1 MLEQMTI
8 PVQWV
13 HLSRQHHFITIIAP
27 YYQTITNA
35 SFTSICVEEKRVV
48 QNGIIVMFLIELVL
62 QVIIDKEC

>member
-35 SFTSICVEEKRVV
+35 SFTSICVEEKTGCTEWYNRNV
-48 QNGIIVMFLIELVL
+48 LIELVL
-62 QVIIDKEC
+62 QVIIDKKC

>member
-35 SFTSICVEEKRVV
+35 SFTSICVEEKWVV
-48 QNGIIVMFLIELVL
+48 QNGIIVMF
-62 QVIIDKEC
+62 

>member
-13 HLSRQHHFITIIAP
+13 HLRRQYHFITIIAP

-48 QNGIIVMFLIELVL
+48 QNGIIVMF
-62 QVIIDKEC
+62 

>member
-13 HLSRQHHFITIIAP
+13 HLSRQHHFITIIAL

-35 SFTSICVEEKRVV
+35 SFTSICVEKNPGCTEWYNRNV
-48 QNGIIVMFLIELVL
+48 LIELVL
-62 QVIIDKEC
+62 QMIIDKKC